1 MIPQKRRQAMPEQEK
16 EFQVPFERDGGKR
29 QFWMKILAKA
39 QPESLENA
47 WIWMGKKPS
56 YRRLRGP
63 EIGLILLR
71 GREDGKGDA
80 FHLGEMTVT
89 RCSVQIDGGNRGC
102 AYLTGRSLRHAELS
116 ALFDAL
122 LQDPE
127 HQDLLM
133 KEIIYPLEQ
142 IQRHRQA
149 LEDKKVSP
157 TRVEFFTMVRG
168 EG

>member
-1 MIPQKRRQAMPEQEK
+1 MAKQER
-16 EFQVPFERDGGKR
+16 EFPTPFQSDGGKR
-29 QFWMKILAKA
+29 RHWMKVLAKA
-39 QPESLENA
+39 QLESLEKA
-47 WIWMGKKPS
+47 WSWVEEKPS

-71 GREDGKGDA
+71 AREDGKGEA

-89 RCSVQIDGGNRGC
+89 RCSVQIDGGNTGC
-102 AYLTGRSLRHAELS
+102 AYVTGRSPRHAELS
-116 ALFDAL
+116 AIFDAL

-127 HQDLLM
+127 RQDLLM
-133 KEIIYPLEQ
+133 REVIYPLEQ

-149 LEDKKVSP
+149 MEDKKVLP

>member
-1 MIPQKRRQAMPEQEK
+1 MSEQER
-16 EFQVPFERDGGKR
+16 EFQVPFERDNSKR
-29 QFWMKILAKA
+29 QHWMKILAKA
-39 QPESLENA
+39 SLESLEKA
-47 WIWMGKKPS
+47 WSWVGEKPS
-56 YRRLRGP
+56 YQRLRGP
-63 EIGLILLR
+63 EIGLILLQ

-89 RCSVQIDGGNRGC
+89 RCSVQIEGGNTGC
-102 AYLTGRSLRHAELS
+102 SYVSGRSPRHAELS

-122 LQDPE
+122 LQDPDQ
-127 HQDLLM
+127 QDLLM

-149 LEDKKVSP
+149 MKDKEVSP

-168 EG
+168 E

>member
-1 MIPQKRRQAMPEQEK
+1 MLEQEK
-16 EFQVPFERDGGKR
+16 KFQVPFERDGSKR
-29 QFWMKILAKA
+29 QHWMKILARA
-39 QPESLENA
+39 EVESLEKSWN
-47 WIWMGKKPS
+47 WMEKKPS
-56 YRRLRGP
+56 YERLRGP

-71 GREDGKGDA
+71 ARGDGKGDA

-89 RCSVQIDGGNRGC
+89 RCSVQIEGGNSGS
-102 AYLTGRSLRHAELS
+102 AYVIGRSPRHAELS

-127 HQDLLM
+127 RQDLLM
-133 KEIIYPLEQ
+133 KEIIFPLEQ

-149 LEDKKVSP
+149 MEDKKVSP